1 MNEEI
6 MQVAIRIKA
15 LREIANLSTEEIAKE
30 LNIAK
35 EEYENYENG
44 ENDIPV
50 SFLYSL
56 ASRYKVELTEILTG
70 ESPRLK
76 VYELVKKGEGIGVD
90 RRKDYKYQSLAYN
103 FTHKRMEPFIVIIEP
118 KDVNIPIHY
127 NSHKGQEFN
136 YLLEG
141 RIAFYI
147 NGKEIILNEGDS
159 IYFDSGY
166 GHTHRALDN
175 KNAKFLAIILN

>member
-15 LREIANLSTEEIAKE
+15 LREIANLSTEQISKE
-30 LNIAK
+30 LNISK

-44 ENDIPV
+44 KSDIPV

-56 ASRYKVELTEILTG
+56 ANKYKVELTEILTG
-70 ESPRLK
+70 ESPKLK
-76 VYELVKKGEGIGVD
+76 VYELVKNGEGIGVD

-103 FTHKRMEPFIVIIEP
+103 FTHKKIEPFIVIIEP
-118 KDVNIPIHY
+118 KDGSIPIHY
-127 NSHKGQEFN
+127 NAHKVQEFN

-141 RIAFYI
+141 KIAFYI

-166 GHTHRALDN
+166 EHAHRALDN
-175 KNAKFLAIILN
+175 KSAKFLAIIL